1 MLELAIC
8 LRTLQLY
15 SQHAH
20 NLCARMPFHQD
31 HEFFSDV
38 YSFADGAYDSVIERI
53 IGTKGEEGLHLKI
66 ILKGVYSKLDNM
78 PDVGVTENKQF
89 YLAILENQN
98 YINQEIN
105 TLCKSEEI
113 SEGTRQ
119 LIGDIADKL
128 EVLIYKTRQRT
139 K

>member
-1 MLELAIC
+1 
-8 LRTLQLY
+8 
-15 SQHAH
+15 
-20 NLCARMPFHQD
+20 MPFHQD

-38 YSFADGAYDSVIERI
+38 YTFADGAYDSVIERI

-66 ILKGVYSKLDNM
+66 ILKGVYSKLDNK

-89 YLAILENQN
+89 YLAILEQQN

-105 TLCKSEEI
+105 TLCKSEEV

-128 EVLIYKTRQRT
+128 EVLIYKTKMRI